1 MNKKI
6 SSLTIILT
14 ILAIFSCINSC
25 CLFSDLPCETPQ
37 HEYAIDKL
45 PGCED
50 CTTVLDKDALANL
63 VNLIETGEF
72 GNIHSLIII
81 HNDSLA
87 LEEYFMGW
95 TRHMRHYLA
104 SATKSITSSLIGIA
118 IDQGKIGG
126 VDEKLLNFF
135 SEYDDI
141 ANLDKRKESI
151 TLKHVLTMSAGF
163 TWEQHPDEDLADMK
177 ESKDWIKF
185 MLDFPMSDDPG
196 TKFWYN
202 NGTSHLPS
210 GIITNKTG
218 QSAAELAEE
227 SLFNPLGITNW
238 EWESDP
244 KGNTAGGWGLYLHPA
259 NMAIFG
265 YLFLKNGFLNGVQI
279 ISDDWVK
286 ESTAKQIE
294 AIDPV
299 TDQHTQDYG
308 YLWWKTFT
316 TPTFNM
322 FYAVG
327 FGGQFIFVIP
337 NMNMVVV
344 MTAENAFEDFGTFG
358 LNILLGYIVPA
369 VYEK

>member
-6 SSLTIILT
+6 LSITAILSV
-14 ILAIFSCINSC
+14 LAIFLCIKSC

-37 HEYAIDKL
+37 HEYTIDKL

-50 CTTVLDKDALANL
+50 CTTVLDEEMLADL
-63 VNLIETGEF
+63 VKQIEAGDF
-72 GNIHSLIII
+72 GSIHSLIII

-104 SATKSITSSLIGIA
+104 SAAKSFTSSLIGIA

-135 SEYDDI
+135 PGYDDI
-141 ANLDKRKESI
+141 ANLDKRKKSI

-163 TWEQHPDEDLADMK
+163 TWEQHPDKDLADMK

-185 MLDFPMSDDPG
+185 MLDFPMRDEPG

-202 NGTSHLPS
+202 NGTSHLLS
-210 GIITNKTG
+210 GIIINKTG
-218 QSAAELAEE
+218 QSAEE
-227 SLFNPLGITNW
+227 FAKENLFNPLGITNW
-238 EWESDP
+238 TWESDP

-265 YLFLKNGFLNGVQI
+265 YLFLKNGFLNGMQI

-286 ESTAKQIE
+286 ESTGKQIE
-294 AIDPV
+294 VIDLV
-299 TDQHTQDYG
+299 TGQHTQDYG
-308 YLWWKTFT
+308 YQWWRTFP

-322 FYAVG
+322 PYATG
-327 FGGQFIFVIP
+327 FGGQFKVRKII
-337 NMNMVVV
+337 
-344 MTAENAFEDFGTFG
+344 
-358 LNILLGYIVPA
+358 
-369 VYEK
+369 